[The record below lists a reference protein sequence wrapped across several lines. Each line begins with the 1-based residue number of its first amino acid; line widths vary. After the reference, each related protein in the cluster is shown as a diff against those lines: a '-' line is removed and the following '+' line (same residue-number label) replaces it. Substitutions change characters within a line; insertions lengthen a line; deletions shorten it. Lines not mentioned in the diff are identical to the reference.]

1 MASSIHIIQRL
12 SVVSFKPIRWRTHPD
27 RVSKIST
34 MSNSELSRRRLK
46 VHISN
51 PVEPEESKEEVDSA
65 DAEESPSD
73 GEKPEASESD

>member
-51 PVEPEESKEEVDSA
+51 PVEPEEAKEEVDLR
-65 DAEESPSD
+65 ESSSD
-73 GEKPEASESD
+73 GEKLEASESDSD